1 MCKAGLVLN
10 PAWSRRTGGG
20 QLSTFD
26 KYDRRGLS
34 ELSIDFDGAFNTA
47 AYYNNIPPTA
57 NCSRA
62 KTDNSV
68 PDDRFMTPA
77 DLGQTMTAKDERN
90 RHELNRANHPDL
102 EINDIRGLPYGC
114 TYRAS
119 FPANWSWMYTDAAQ
133 QAALSGS
140 TYVGALPSFTVKLS
154 STVVVHVEGKRSGG
168 NCGRLG

>member
-1 MCKAGLVLN
+1 M
-10 PAWSRRTGGG
+10 RTKQTHWVHS
-20 QLSTFD
+20 QLSGSLKAD
-26 KYDRRGLS
+26 DEYGCPLGAAVCGLQ
-34 ELSIDFDGAFNTA
+34 TPH
-47 AYYNNIPPTA
+47 NIPPTA

-62 KTDNSV
+62 KTDTSV

-119 FPANWSWMYTDAAQ
+119 FPANWSWM
-133 QAALSGS
+133 
-140 TYVGALPSFTVKLS
+140 
-154 STVVVHVEGKRSGG
+154 
-168 NCGRLG
+168 